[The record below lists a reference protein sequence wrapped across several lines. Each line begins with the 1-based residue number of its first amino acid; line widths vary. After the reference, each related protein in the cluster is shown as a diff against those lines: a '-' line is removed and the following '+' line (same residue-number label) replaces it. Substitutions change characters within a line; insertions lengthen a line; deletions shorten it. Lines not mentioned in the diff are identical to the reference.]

1 MSLQA
6 IQRYKDSHT
15 GYAVVPVIGNTAY
28 IFHYG
33 HHITAPGDDALEACA
48 NYARSTGAKDN
59 TVVTDKNNEQWLI
72 SFTNS
77 PTFDDWDHFAEIV
90 TPHSTVTP
98 VTPEASNSNALE
110 ILDDVKTHIEHA
122 GACLLDSECPN
133 DHAEGDAASASAQL
147 SKAYDATNDP
157 LAHHSILQAQTS
169 CDQAVTFLQKN
180 YRASAESA
188 LKSALDATNA
198 AIKDLKSDYHTS

>member
-1 MSLQA
+1 MSLKA
-6 IQRYKDSHT
+6 IHRYKDSHT

-33 HHITAPGDDALEACA
+33 YHITAPGDDALEACA
-48 NYARSTGAKDN
+48 NYARNTGAKDN

-72 SFTNS
+72 SFTNF

-90 TPHSTVTP
+90 TPHSTNTP
-98 VTPEASNSNALE
+98 VTPTRTVKQTPALA
-110 ILDDVKTHIEHA
+110 ILAKVKTDIEDA

-133 DHAEGDAASASAQL
+133 DHAESSAKIASVML
-147 SKAYDATNDP
+147 TNAYDETEDP
-157 LAHHSILQAQTS
+157 GAHHSILQAQTS
-169 CDQAVTFLQKN
+169 CDQAVTFLNKN
-180 YRASAESA
+180 FRASAESA

-198 AIKDLKSDYHTS
+198 AIKDLTT